1 MKHPSK
7 HQRRSEKEIRAL
19 LSIQEKSGVPIIAFC
34 KTYKIH
40 KSTYYNWRN
49 KYGAQIK
56 TADKFVPVHFGRSDS
71 EPALF
76 GEIELA
82 SKVIVRLY
90 QQVDATWIKSLLQ

>member
-7 HQRRSEKEIRAL
+7 NQRRSEKEIWAL
-19 LSIQEKSGVPIIAFC
+19 LSIQEKSGVRVIAFC

-40 KSTYYNWRN
+40 KATYYNWRN

-56 TADKFVPVHFGRSDS
+56 TIDKFVPVHFGRSES
-71 EPALF
+71 EPTLF

-82 SKVIVRLY
+82 SKAIVCLY